1 MKLALFEINNNFAKD
16 SGITMDEAIVK
27 PSNENTITLV
37 LRNNGFH
44 PVSVEEGRVLGI
56 LQEATL
62 LRLEDDMPW
71 MDEKNP
77 TFVQALHASK
87 ETSSPALLD
96 TLHWKTDTLAENDSA
111 KLSKLIS
118 EYQDVFAL
126 NNSELN
132 STNLVQHHIETEDV
146 NSIHQH
152 ARRIPFALREKVD
165 KMVQDMLDQGVI
177 QHSQSPWASP
187 IVLVAKQDGT
197 TRFCV
202 DYRKLNTV
210 TKMDVFPLPR
220 IDDSIDIL
228 SHS

>member
-1 MKLALFEINNNFAKD
+1 MEDIESSFQVKLISAVRVPAQHEKLIKAKVCKNSIDMKLALFEINNNFAKD

-56 LQEATL
+56 LQEAIL

-87 ETSSPALLD
+87 ETSSSGERNQALLD

-111 KLSKLIS
+111 KLSKVDIRIS
-118 EYQDVFAL
+118 
-126 NNSELN
+126 
-132 STNLVQHHIETEDV
+132 
-146 NSIHQH
+146 
-152 ARRIPFALREKVD
+152 R
-165 KMVQDMLDQGVI
+165 
-177 QHSQSPWASP
+177 
-187 IVLVAKQDGT
+187 
-197 TRFCV
+197 CV
-202 DYRKLNTV
+202 C
-210 TKMDVFPLPR
+210 PE
-220 IDDSIDIL
+220 
-228 SHS
+228 

>member
-1 MKLALFEINNNFAKD
+1 M
-16 SGITMDEAIVK
+16 
-27 PSNENTITLV
+27 
-37 LRNNGFH
+37 
-44 PVSVEEGRVLGI
+44 
-56 LQEATL
+56 
-62 LRLEDDMPW
+62 
-71 MDEKNP
+71 
-77 TFVQALHASK
+77 
-87 ETSSPALLD
+87 
-96 TLHWKTDTLAENDSA
+96 
-111 KLSKLIS
+111 
-118 EYQDVFAL
+118 FAL

-146 NSIHQH
+146 NPIHTH

-177 QHSQSPWASP
+177 KNSQSPWASP
-187 IVLVAKQDGT
+187 IVLVAKKDGT

-202 DYRKLNTV
+202 DYRKLNAV